1 MTDRRLFRQL
11 VESPDI
17 LVLPGVFNGYSVRLV
32 ERFGFKAAAI
42 TGAGISESVLGWADR
57 GILTFDENLRACR
70 ALADCCT
77 IPLLADADTG
87 YGNALNVHFVTRAFE
102 QAGLTAISIEDQVWP
117 KRCGHLS
124 GKAVIPAQEMA
135 DKVKAACDARRDGD
149 FMIRARTD
157 AAATDGIPEVIDR
170 LNLYGEAGADIV
182 FADALLSVEDIATVA
197 KNVNKPLAV
206 NMGFGLIERG
216 TTPLVTPRRLQELG
230 VATVSYARMLTSAAL
245 RGMMNALEAFA
256 PTIKADKPTQRPDLM
271 VPFGELNELM
281 GLEDAGRARSEMDQR
296 MNHSRENDMNRLLNP
311 TVALACCAAC
321 LDAGAGARQHRDH
334 GAGGAGRRL
343 RPHLACAAGHHR
355 EGRPG
360 QGHHR
365 DQCRRRRRRDRARAV
380 HPQQVRTQRRHDRRR
395 LRHGRVLRHQPLES
409 HARRRDAARPP
420 DRRIQHRRG
429 ADQVA
434 DQSR

>member
-11 VESPDI
+11 VEAPDI

-32 ERFGFKAAAI
+32 ERFGFKAASI
-42 TGAGISESVLGWADR
+42 SGAGISESVLGWADR

-70 ALADCCT
+70 ALADCCN

-102 QAGLTAISIEDQVWP
+102 QAGLAAISIEDQVWP

-124 GKAVIPAQEMA
+124 GKAVIPAQEMV
-135 DKVKAACDARRDGD
+135 DKVKAACDARRDND

-157 AAATDGIPEVIDR
+157 AAATDGISEVIDR
-170 LNLYGEAGADIV
+170 LSLYGEAGADIV
-182 FADALLSVEDIATVA
+182 FADALLSVDDIATVA

-256 PTIKADKPTQRPDLM
+256 PTITADKATQRPDLM
-271 VPFGELNELM
+271 VPFGELNDLM
-281 GLEDAGRARSEMDQR
+281 GLKTLEELEAKWTSE
-296 MNHSRENDMNRLLNP
+296 
-311 TVALACCAAC
+311 
-321 LDAGAGARQHRDH
+321 
-334 GAGGAGRRL
+334 
-343 RPHLACAAGHHR
+343 
-355 EGRPG
+355 
-360 QGHHR
+360 
-365 DQCRRRRRRDRARAV
+365 
-380 HPQQVRTQRRHDRRR
+380 
-395 LRHGRVLRHQPLES
+395 
-409 HARRRDAARPP
+409 
-420 DRRIQHRRG
+420 
-429 ADQVA
+429 
-434 DQSR
+434 